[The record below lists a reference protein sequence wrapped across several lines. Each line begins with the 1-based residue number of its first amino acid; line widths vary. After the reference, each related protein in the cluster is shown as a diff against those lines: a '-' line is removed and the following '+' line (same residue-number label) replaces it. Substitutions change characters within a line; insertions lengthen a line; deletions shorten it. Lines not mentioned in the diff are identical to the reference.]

1 MALPRKAFQWAL
13 IGTEA
18 DKLKENEN
26 NYFNRVDS
34 NDSTQKKEQKKTNS
48 DDYFKL
54 HYSDSSEDSKKSN
67 SDDYFQLY
75 YSDNSEDFKK
85 RPEKSGK
92 DSGRIQPV
100 GSKEEEEEE
109 YKEARM

>member
-1 MALPRKAFQWAL
+1 MALPRKAFQWSL
-13 IGTEA
+13 IATEA
-18 DKLKENEN
+18 DKLKENEQLLHWA
-26 NYFNRVDS
+26 DS
-34 NDSTQKKEQKKTNS
+34 NESTQKKEQKKTNS

>member
-1 MALPRKAFQWAL
+1 MALPRKAFQWSL
-13 IGTEA
+13 IATTA

-26 NYFNRVDS
+26 NYVDFNE
-34 NDSTQKKEQKKTNS
+34 STQKKEQKKTNS